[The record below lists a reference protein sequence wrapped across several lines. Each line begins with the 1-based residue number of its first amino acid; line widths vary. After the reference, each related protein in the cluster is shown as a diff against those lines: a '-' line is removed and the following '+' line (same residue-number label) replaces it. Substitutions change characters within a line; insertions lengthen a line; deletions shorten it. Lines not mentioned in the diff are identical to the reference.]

1 MVCGQLHAETEAD
14 GGLSPVTTSRLSTTN
29 LPLSA
34 RTWSR
39 ETVLFMSAMGRLF
52 EGTYDRDEAEPVI
65 INAIE
70 QPDTAVRPAFGPIA
84 SRTQPNS

>member
-1 MVCGQLHAETEAD
+1 MAVSVL
-14 GGLSPVTTSRLSTTN
+14 LR
-29 LPLSA
+29 PLDYQQ
-34 RTWSR
+34 RTFRFRPELGR

-70 QPDTAVRPAFGPIA
+70 QPDTAVCPAFGPIA